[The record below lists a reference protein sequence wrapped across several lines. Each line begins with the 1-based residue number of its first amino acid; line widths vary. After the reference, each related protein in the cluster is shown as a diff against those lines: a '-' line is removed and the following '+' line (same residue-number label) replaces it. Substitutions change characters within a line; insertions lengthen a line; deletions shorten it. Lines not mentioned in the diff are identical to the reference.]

1 MNVNAV
7 VDPGGFLWLQWK
19 PPFWQNF
26 VQFGPLSARVGRRVN
41 CAYAFWVWL
50 SIPARNVLF
59 STTEFKIVFVYTLHA
74 SKLLRVHA
82 QLPLQLAQMVH
93 SITTIPCFEV
103 WLKPLSSNLD
113 LPLERTTVGYT
124 EHGEP
129 VVVGAEDASLVSHE
143 SHYTVSVEMSSHV
156 SIHCS
161 QRIIQ
166 QVQVK
171 SHSVILMLSLQVYTL
186 PCCYSSIN
194 GLLSHVN
201 KYILEQ
207 EC

>member
-103 WLKPLSSNLD
+103 WLKPPFFKPGSATGTDYGRLYRAWWTCGGGCRGCESCVPWV
-113 LPLERTTVGYT
+113 PL
-124 EHGEP
+124 
-129 VVVGAEDASLVSHE
+129 
-143 SHYTVSVEMSSHV
+143 
-156 SIHCS
+156 
-161 QRIIQ
+161 
-166 QVQVK
+166 
-171 SHSVILMLSLQVYTL
+171 
-186 PCCYSSIN
+186 YS
-194 GLLSHVN
+194 
-201 KYILEQ
+201 
-207 EC
+207 ECRDV